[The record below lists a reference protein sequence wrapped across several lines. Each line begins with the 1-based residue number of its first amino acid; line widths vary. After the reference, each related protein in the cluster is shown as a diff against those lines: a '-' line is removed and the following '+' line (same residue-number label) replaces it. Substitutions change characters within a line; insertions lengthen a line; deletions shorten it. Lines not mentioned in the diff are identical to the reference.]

1 MLFTVAGLAV
11 RRCAQVGYGSLGERS
26 NRGARV
32 RVRASGTNPVEAK
45 RRADGASMGMQT
57 PLVLGYDAAGVVE
70 EVGSEVTAFDP
81 GDAVFY
87 TPRVWGNPGGT
98 HAEFNAAEA
107 EIVAPKPTN
116 FPHEEAAAIPL
127 AGGTAWEAVVRRI
140 GIRPGETIL
149 IQGGSGGVG
158 SFAVQFAKVAGAR
171 VLATAS
177 ARNQDLLRELG
188 ADVAIDY
195 ECEDA
200 VEIALADTGGGGVDA
215 AFDICRA

>member
-1 MLFTVAGLAV
+1 MGQSRGHARGVQCRGG
-11 RRCAQVGYGSLGERS
+11 RD
-26 NRGARV
+26 RGAQ
-32 RVRASGTNPVEAK
+32 
-45 RRADGASMGMQT
+45 ADELS
-57 PLVLGYDAAGVVE
+57 
-70 EVGSEVTAFDP
+70 
-81 GDAVFY
+81 
-87 TPRVWGNPGGT
+87 
-98 HAEFNAAEA
+98 
-107 EIVAPKPTN
+107 
-116 FPHEEAAAIPL
+116 HEEAAAIPL

-158 SFAVQFAKVAGAR
+158 SFPVQFAKVAGAR

-177 ARNQDLLRELG
+177 ARNQDLLGELG